1 MVSSKDIV
9 DYYDQCE
16 NHYRTHW
23 NLAESLAIH
32 YGYWDETTN
41 TFHEALTKINEVL
54 AQEAGI
60 TASDR
65 VLDAGCGI
73 GGSSIYLAKNIACK
87 VVGITLSEQQV
98 KSANRIASE
107 RSVSGYTHFEAQDFT
122 NTSFEAESFDVVWA
136 IESVCHAN
144 QKADFLAEAY
154 RLLKPKGRLI
164 VADFFKTKSI
174 LNKKENNILNEWAK
188 GWAVPSFESAQ
199 HFQQLMQQQ
208 QFTNITTKNIT
219 PHILPS
225 AKRLYVRFFPGWI
238 YAKTYNLLFKTAS
251 LTMDNV
257 WTAYWQ
263 YKGLQK
269 NLWEYDIVQGI
280 K

>member
-1 MVSSKDIV
+1 MIQSKEIV

-32 YGYWDETTN
+32 YGYWDETTK
-41 TFHEALTKINEVL
+41 TFHEALTKINDIL
-54 AQEAGI
+54 AKKAGI
-60 TASDR
+60 TATDR

-73 GGSSIYLAKNIACK
+73 GGSSIYLAQNIGCQS
-87 VVGITLSEQQV
+87 VGISLSERQIA
-98 KSANRIASE
+98 SARRIAAERGVSE
-107 RSVSGYTHFEAQDFT
+107 HTHFEAQDFT
-122 NTSFEAESFDVVWA
+122 KTNFKSESFDVVWA

-144 QKADFLAEAY
+144 QKADFLGEAY
-154 RLLKPKGRLI
+154 RLLKPNGRLI
-164 VADFFKTKSI
+164 IADFFKTKAHFSP
-174 LNKKENNILNEWAK
+174 KENRILSEWAK
-188 GWAVPSFESAQ
+188 GWAVPDFESVS
-199 HFQQLMQQQ
+199 HFQELMQQRHFSKIQ
-208 QFTNITTKNIT
+208 TQNIT

-225 AKRLYVRFFPGWI
+225 AKRLYIRFFPGWV
-238 YAKTYNLLFKTAS
+238 YAKTYHYLFKTAS

-269 NLWEYDIVQGI
+269 KLWEYHIVEAV